1 MGCRPD
7 QLYYN
12 SITETWLC
20 NGKPVSE
27 EMVEVSRLVIDFVE
41 KLRLPRDE
49 IYDKFLE
56 QYEVIEDMVTL
67 YPKKTPKIVA
77 LGFIAFNS
85 QVGFKVIGEKLGIR
99 WELVSYA
106 YKRYFKT
113 LASAGLLE

>member
-1 MGCRPD
+1 M
-7 QLYYN
+7 
-12 SITETWLC
+12 WLC
-20 NGKPVSE
+20 NGQPVSD

-56 QYEVIEDMVTL
+56 QYEIIEDMVTL

-85 QVGFKVIGEKLGIR
+85 NLGFKVIGEKLGIK
-99 WELVSYA
+99 WDTVAYA
-106 YKRYFKT
+106 YKRYFQAM
-113 LASAGLLE
+113 ASAGLLE